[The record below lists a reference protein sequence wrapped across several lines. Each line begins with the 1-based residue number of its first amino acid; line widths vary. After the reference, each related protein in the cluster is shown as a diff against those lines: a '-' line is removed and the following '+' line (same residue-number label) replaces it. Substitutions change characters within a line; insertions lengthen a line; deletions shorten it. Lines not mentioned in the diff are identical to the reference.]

1 GELDAVP
8 VPDHPL
14 ADPETGA
21 AHACGHHA
29 QLAAMVGVGIG
40 LRNVMPELSGSVVLF
55 AVPAEE
61 FAEIDRRLALR
72 DRREIEFPVGKAE
85 LLRLNAFDDIDLA
98 MQVHTAGSGAP
109 RFSVGDTTNAGALV
123 RARFLG
129 QAAHAGSRPWDG
141 RNAFKAAT
149 LAVQA
154 LDAQRETFADRDTVR
169 VNPVLTQVDAVPGVV
184 PA

>member
-1 GELDAVP
+1 
-8 VPDHPL
+8 
-14 ADPETGA
+14 
-21 AHACGHHA
+21 
-29 QLAAMVGVGIG
+29 
-40 LRNVMPELSGSVVLF
+40 
-55 AVPAEE
+55 
-61 FAEIDRRLALR
+61 
-72 DRREIEFPVGKAE
+72 
-85 LLRLNAFDDIDLA
+85 LRLNAFDDIDLA

-129 QAAHAGSRPWDG
+129 QAAHAGIRPWDG

-169 VNPVLTQVDAVPGVV
+169 VNPVMTKVDAVPGVV
-184 PA
+184 PASASLEELVRARILDALRETCGKVERALRAGALALVVSLESETLLAYLPLSSAPSLD